1 MSEFRN
7 MPYYV
12 PRRKDY
18 FKLKVRPIIDPR
30 KDFTINGANV
40 LDVDINNDTVV
51 VDSAVTEPL
60 IAVNK
65 NNPADRVNLTLISTE
80 TLPQRDFTTGVKSP
94 IEREPVLPLIKNNV
108 DDIISDSFKSAK
120 KGIDDVNDETDGEF
134 EEPEEEDSDEIEIIK
149 AKEKGKGIQFLLDLL
164 TGG

>member
-12 PRRKDY
+12 PRRKDF

-30 KDFTINGANV
+30 KDFTINGVNV
-40 LDVDINNDTVV
+40 LDVDINNDTVIV
-51 VDSAVTEPL
+51 ESAVTEPL
-60 IAVNK
+60 VAVNK
-65 NNPADRVNLTLISTE
+65 NNPADRVSLTLISTE

-94 IEREPVLPLIKNNV
+94 IDRPPVTPLIKNNV
-108 DDIISDSFKSAK
+108 DDIVSKSFKDTK
-120 KGIDDVNDETDGEF
+120 KGIDEINDELESDF
-134 EEPEEEDSDEIEIIK
+134 EEPKEEDSDEIEIIK